1 MTGWIRTTT
10 QLRTHS
16 AILNRATDLTKWGA
30 VAFLGARGSRE
41 DLDRV
46 ETILANGK
54 PGAELSRQLAVAR
67 LEAASGVGGVV
78 EALNVE
84 RSRVR
89 AQSLRIAVY
98 NSEFANPVARAV
110 VRDDLFSD
118 DLERLYLAF
127 ASIAT
132 RFSADDL
139 DSHMFERL
147 LTLALS
153 AGDALTRFAAVDVL
167 DDVMQA
173 GQIDRAQRILIEV
186 GRGAHRSP
194 WWRFR
199 SDEDAQ
205 VAKGLLAITERSAPD
220 VRKP

>member
-1 MTGWIRTTT
+1 MDSGDYSIED
-10 QLRTHS
+10 
-16 AILNRATDLTKWGA
+16 AFCDLEQGNPFDQVGA

-41 DLDRV
+41 DLDSV
-46 ETILANGK
+46 ERILAHRK
-54 PGAELSRQLAVAR
+54 PRSELSRQLEVAR
-67 LEAASGVGGVV
+67 LQAASGVKGVV
-78 EALNVE
+78 EALNME

-98 NSEFANPVARAV
+98 NSDLANPVVRAV
-110 VRDDLFSD
+110 VRDDLFAD

-132 RFSADDL
+132 RFPADDL
-139 DSHMFERL
+139 DSQMFERL

-153 AGDALTRFAAVDVL
+153 AEDALTRFAAVDVL
-167 DDVMQA
+167 DDVMEA

-199 SDEDAQ
+199 RDEDAQ
-205 VAKGLLAITERSAPD
+205 VAKGLLAIAERSAPD